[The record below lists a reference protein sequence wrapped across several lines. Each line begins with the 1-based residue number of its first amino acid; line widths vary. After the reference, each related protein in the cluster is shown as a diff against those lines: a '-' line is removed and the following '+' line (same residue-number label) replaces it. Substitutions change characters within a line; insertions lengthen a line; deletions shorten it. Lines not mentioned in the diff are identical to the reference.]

1 VKICLKKDTSY
12 PRSTAKLLDKTTNEK
27 GVHMVNNTKEVQA
40 KLMKGLLDLI
50 ILQFLNG
57 QPMHGYQIITRI
69 RKTFG
74 VYFGPSTI
82 YPLLGTLEK
91 KRFVKSEWDMST
103 ERPRKVYKLT
113 TEGQNLLNFTEDS
126 LNFICR
132 KIGTPGPWRND
143 LPEETVHH
151 SALRPLLRK
160 LEEPKPML

>member
-1 VKICLKKDTSY
+1 
-12 PRSTAKLLDKTTNEK
+12 
-27 GVHMVNNTKEVQA
+27 MVNNTKEVQA

-50 ILQFLNG
+50 VLQFLNG

-103 ERPRKVYKLT
+103 ERPRKVYRLT
-113 TEGQNLLNFTEDS
+113 TEGQSLLNFTEDS

-132 KIGTPGPWRND
+132 KIGTPGTTKTGIPT
-143 LPEETVHH
+143 ETVHH
-151 SALRPLLRK
+151 SVLRPFLRR
-160 LEEPKPML
+160 LEEPKPTV

>member
-1 VKICLKKDTSY
+1 
-12 PRSTAKLLDKTTNEK
+12 
-27 GVHMVNNTKEVQA
+27 MMNNSKEVQA

-57 QPMHGYQIITRI
+57 QPMHGYQIITKI
-69 RKTFG
+69 RKNFG

-91 KRFVKSEWDMST
+91 KKYVKSEWNMGN

-113 TEGQNLLNFTEDS
+113 SEGQNLLNFTEDS

-132 KIGTPGPWRND
+132 KIGTPGVAKNAMF
-143 LPEETVHH
+143 EENLTQA
-151 SALRPLLRK
+151 ALRPFMK
-160 LEEPKPML
+160 KMDTPKTMI

>member
-1 VKICLKKDTSY
+1 
-12 PRSTAKLLDKTTNEK
+12 LDRRTKE
-27 GVHMVNNTKEVQA
+27 GVTMNNTKEVQA

-57 QPMHGYQIITRI
+57 QPMHGYQIITKI

-132 KIGTPGPWRND
+132 KIGNPGISRND
-143 LPEETVHH
+143 LAEENVART
-151 SALRPLLRK
+151 AFRPLLRRMA
-160 LEEPKPML
+160 EPKTLM

>member
-1 VKICLKKDTSY
+1 MI
-12 PRSTAKLLDKTTNEK
+12 
-27 GVHMVNNTKEVQA
+27 NNTKEVQA

-57 QPMHGYQIITRI
+57 QPMHGYQIITKI

-74 VYFGPSTI
+74 MYFGPSTI

-132 KIGTPGPWRND
+132 KIGTPGTTKTDIPT
-143 LPEETVHH
+143 ETVHH
-151 SALRPLLRK
+151 SALRPFLRK
-160 LEEPKPML
+160 LEEPKPIV